1 MPCPQAVDVQRH
13 RVIYH
18 LVDGVKEA
26 LEAAIDPVFEDRTKT
41 TSAAGLV
48 KLPRLSNTMGLNGC
62 VDAKETF
69 EFYCPMDR
77 VSEANCPE
85 DRKEPEKG

>member
-1 MPCPQAVDVQRH
+1 MSSVSRLKLDIGGVGRH
-13 RVIYH
+13 FTSGKYV
-18 LVDGVKEA
+18 A
-26 LEAAIDPVFEDRTKT
+26 VFEDRTKT

-69 EFYCPMDR
+69 EFYGTMDR